1 MTANL
6 NLMTKHLSPIL
17 PLTRTASRVSAVWF
31 EPLLKACDFLFAAR
45 VAFWVILTPR
55 RDGSPAI
62 LILWSSHLVLLAKH
76 HARCVLWKSKLAQI
90 ALVGP
95 RINLQKSQRDMFTR
109 ELPWLDTNT
118 FGVPVAMKL
127 SLTPGFVQGI
137 ASTLHSSFRM
147 PAWELVQWKMARKHS
162 YKPTTYRLELVCAR
176 EQNKQRLKLVT
187 SQKTW
192 VLGILEQRTFQGR
205 SSYRTTKYL

>member
-17 PLTRTASRVSAVWF
+17 PLTRTASRVSSVWF
-31 EPLLKACDFLFAAR
+31 EPLLKACEFLFAAR
-45 VAFWVILTPR
+45 VVFWVILILR
-55 RDGSPAI
+55 RNESPAI
-62 LILWSSHLVLLAKH
+62 LIFFFFISVEPSCPAGKTSRPL
-76 HARCVLWKSKLAQI
+76 RCVLWKSKLAQI
-90 ALVGP
+90 AMVGP
-95 RINLQKSQRDMFTR
+95 RIHLQNSQRDKFTR

-147 PAWELVQWKMARKHS
+147 PGSFCSGKW
-162 YKPTTYRLELVCAR
+162 LENTLIN
-176 EQNKQRLKLVT
+176 QLLT
-187 SQKTW
+187 D
-192 VLGILEQRTFQGR
+192 
-205 SSYRTTKYL
+205 

>member
-1 MTANL
+1 M
-6 NLMTKHLSPIL
+6 
-17 PLTRTASRVSAVWF
+17 
-31 EPLLKACDFLFAAR
+31 
-45 VAFWVILTPR
+45 
-55 RDGSPAI
+55 
-62 LILWSSHLVLLAKH
+62 SSHIVLLEKH

-95 RINLQKSQRDMFTR
+95 RIHLQNSQRDKFTP

-127 SLTPGFVQGI
+127 SLSPGFVQGI

-147 PAWELVQWKMARKHS
+147 PAWELLQWEMARKHS
-162 YKPTTYRLELVCAR
+162 YKPTTYRLEFVCAR
-176 EQNKQRLKLVT
+176 EQNKRRLKLVT

-192 VLGILEQRTFQGR
+192 VLGILEQQTFQGR
-205 SSYRTTKYL
+205 SSYRTTKYILVICIEKIA